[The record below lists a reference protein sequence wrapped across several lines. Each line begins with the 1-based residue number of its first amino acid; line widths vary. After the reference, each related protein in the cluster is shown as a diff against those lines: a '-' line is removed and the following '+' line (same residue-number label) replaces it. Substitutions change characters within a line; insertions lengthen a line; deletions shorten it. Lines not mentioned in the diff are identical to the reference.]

1 MAAEEAVLRTM
12 LFDFYGEL
20 LTEKQ
25 REYFDLH
32 YNEDLS
38 LAEIAALTGISRQG
52 VWDIIRRAEAT
63 LRDIEAKTGLVARFR
78 ARREALSGV
87 EVANLLG
94 LDPDRVFKTLVT
106 QAKSGGHYVFMIPVA
121 CELDLK
127 KAAAAVGEKAVAM
140 LPARELLPLTGYVH
154 GGCSPIGMRRPFPT
168 VIDETADLFDR
179 IAFSGGRLGCQVEM
193 APDDL
198 ARVVPLVRADLTV
211 A

>member
-78 ARREALSGV
+78 A
-87 EVANLLG
+87 LG
-94 LDPDRVFKTLVT
+94 R
-106 QAKSGGHYVFMIPVA
+106 GG
-121 CELDLK
+121 
-127 KAAAAVGEKAVAM
+127 AAFR
-140 LPARELLPLTGYVH
+140 PARL
-154 GGCSPIGMRRPFPT
+154 S
-168 VIDETADLFDR
+168 
-179 IAFSGGRLGCQVEM
+179 
-193 APDDL
+193 
-198 ARVVPLVRADLTV
+198 
-211 A
+211 

>member
-78 ARREALSGV
+78 ARREAL
-87 EVANLLG
+87 
-94 LDPDRVFKTLVT
+94 
-106 QAKSGGHYVFMIPVA
+106 
-121 CELDLK
+121 
-127 KAAAAVGEKAVAM
+127 
-140 LPARELLPLTGYVH
+140 
-154 GGCSPIGMRRPFPT
+154 
-168 VIDETADLFDR
+168 
-179 IAFSGGRLGCQVEM
+179 
-193 APDDL
+193 
-198 ARVVPLVRADLTV
+198 
-211 A
+211 